1 MTRPGRF
8 DLQLFVGTPNLPAR
22 MGRFRARLASAL
34 EASGGG
40 AGGDGEVLAAAFEAV
55 LHRRWVESA
64 RYISNVLLL
73 TVVLIIKYYVE
84 RSHLA
89 TPSTRLTSPT
99 PYLQDP
105 PYILIPP
112 GT

>member
-22 MGRFRARLASAL
+22 MGRFRARLASAQ

-55 LHRRWVESA
+55 LQRRWVESA
-64 RYISNVLLL
+64 RYCTLDMSKVRKNVGR
-73 TVVLIIKYYVE
+73 K
-84 RSHLA
+84 
-89 TPSTRLTSPT
+89 
-99 PYLQDP
+99 
-105 PYILIPP
+105 
-112 GT
+112 